1 MLPRQSN
8 NLQDVSPVVS
18 WWRGTFQDSGHYMSR
33 GVGAG
38 QVKGIKSGIGP
49 DRNIGPN
56 SETFLWDW

>member
-1 MLPRQSN
+1 
-8 NLQDVSPVVS
+8 VE
-18 WWRGTFQDSGHYMSR
+18 GHISRFKALLSR

-49 DRNIGPN
+49 GRNIGPN

>member
-1 MLPRQSN
+1 
-8 NLQDVSPVVS
+8 
-18 WWRGTFQDSGHYMSR
+18 MSR
-33 GVGAG
+33 FRALLSRGAGAG